1 MKTPKPTKKL
11 KTAAVQEAHQYTA
24 HIDIIG
30 KGKSEIGERFVKLG
44 INGDDGYVVE
54 YVRTDNLTNKSEAIS
69 ALNRVGA
76 HQCAATIRMAPDD
89 N

>member
-1 MKTPKPTKKL
+1 MKKPRPPKKP
-11 KTAAVQEAHQYTA
+11 KTAAVQKTSIYAA
-24 HIDIIG
+24 HIEIIG